1 MASRRQRKVADLIQ
15 EEISDLIARKVR
27 DPRVQGVTVTEVKV
41 SPDLRYADIYISKLG
56 GEEDLQQALAG
67 LTAAAGFLKREL
79 APRLGLRFMPD
90 LRFHIDRS
98 WERGARIDALL
109 EQIAAEKREEEPRE
123 SEEE

>member
-15 EEISDLIARKVR
+15 EQVSDLIARKVR

-56 GEEDLQQALAG
+56 GDEERQQALAG
-67 LTAAAGFLKREL
+67 LNAAVGFLKREL

-98 WERGARIDALL
+98 WEQGARIDALL
-109 EQIAAEKREEEPRE
+109 EQIAAEEHEEAEE

>member
-15 EEISDLIARKVR
+15 EEISDLIARKMR
-27 DPRVQGVTVTEVKV
+27 DPRVEGVTVTEVKV

-56 GEEDLQQALAG
+56 SDEERQQALAG
-67 LTAAAGFLKREL
+67 LTAAEGFLKREL
-79 APRLGLRFMPD
+79 APRLDLRFMPD

-98 WERGARIDALL
+98 WEQGARIDALL
-109 EQIAAEKREEEPRE
+109 EQIAAEEHKEEPQE